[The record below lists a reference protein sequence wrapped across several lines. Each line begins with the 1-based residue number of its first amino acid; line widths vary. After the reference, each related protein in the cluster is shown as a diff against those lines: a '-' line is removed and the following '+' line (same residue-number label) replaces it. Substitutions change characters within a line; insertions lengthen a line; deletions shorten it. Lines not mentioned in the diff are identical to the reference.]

1 MKRLIAEKIDYI
13 NINEALNLFNINFN
27 EDEKDAFCQLNCD
40 NGHYEEITIK
50 NNKADIFNFKD
61 IYDILEY
68 WDKENIE
75 YNINIDEFKIKYNKL
90 KTELN
95 KYLKTKVV
103 QAENINE
110 YDEKDVFIED
120 KDMTSMEELNE
131 LSEADIKLDRC
142 TVCKY
147 NQLKRKDGFKICPRC
162 NTIFKLLN
170 GKGYLIYTK

>member
-1 MKRLIAEKIDYI
+1 MKRLIAENIDYI

-110 YDEKDVFIED
+110 YDKKDVFIED
-120 KDMTSMEELNE
+120 KNMTSMEELNE

-142 TVCKY
+142 PVCKY
-147 NQLKRKDGFKICPRC
+147 DQLKRKDGFKICPRC

-170 GKGYLIYTK
+170 GKGYIIN